1 MPEISKAD
9 ADIIDY
15 ANKFE
20 SFYFDLV
27 KYAKD
32 IKNPQSK
39 KNLVE
44 GLNLHSSTI
53 KQKVANV
60 EAVVND
66 LSTFQK
72 NLNTDYRK
80 LPIRCEVG
88 SGKD

>member
-1 MPEISKAD
+1 MPQISKTD

-44 GLNLHSSTI
+44 GLNVLSSTI
-53 KQKVANV
+53 KQKVTNV

-66 LSTFQK
+66 LPTFQK
-72 NLNTDYRK
+72 NLNTDYQNFQSDVK
-80 LPIRCEVG
+80 
-88 SGKD
+88 